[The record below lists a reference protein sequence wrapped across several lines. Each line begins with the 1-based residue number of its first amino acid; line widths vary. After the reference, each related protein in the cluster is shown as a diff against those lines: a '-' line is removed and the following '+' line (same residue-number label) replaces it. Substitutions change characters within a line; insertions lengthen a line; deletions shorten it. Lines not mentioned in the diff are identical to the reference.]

1 MAEYMEPEV
10 GLGNVPDILRARLMK
25 AKEGFPYGGLW
36 VFTGAQGA
44 GKTLLLMHMVREIHE
59 AYPKALI
66 VTNISVFGV
75 PCIPYTGIGDFD
87 KYVNGA
93 DGVIFIIDEIQSLF
107 NSLESAKM
115 PLSQVTVWSQ
125 NRKNRRLILG
135 TTQRYTRMAKPVREQ
150 VTWHYECRRPLL
162 VCLYRYRV
170 LDGAKYDDQ
179 GKYVLDE
186 DEKMPG
192 YRIYVPALSSMLMY
206 NTLEVVHRIEEEPE
220 QKGVKKVCKSS

>member
-1 MAEYMEPEV
+1 MAEYMEPDV
-10 GLGNVPDILRARLMK
+10 GLGNIPDAVRARMMK
-25 AKEGFPYGGLW
+25 SSDGFPYGGLW

-59 AYPKALI
+59 QYPKALI
-66 VTNISVFGV
+66 VTNISVFGI

-93 DGVIFIIDEIQSLF
+93 DGVIFIFDEIHTLF

-115 PLSQVTVWSQ
+115 PLSQVTVWCQ

-150 VTWHYECRRPLL
+150 VTWHYECRRPWLW
-162 VCLYRYRV
+162 VLYRYRV
-170 LDGAKYDDQ
+170 LDGAKYDDA
-179 GKYVLDE
+179 GKYILDE
-186 DEKMPG
+186 DEKTPG
-192 YRIYVPALSSMLMY
+192 YRIYVPSLSSMLMY
-206 NTLEVVHRIEEEPE
+206 NTLEVVHRTDDNGGDKE
-220 QKGVKKVCKSS
+220 

>member
-10 GLGNVPDILRARLMK
+10 GFGNIPDAVRARMFK
-25 AKEGFPYGGLW
+25 KDDGFPYGGLW

-44 GKTLLLMHMVREIHE
+44 GKTLLLMHMVREIHDL
-59 AYPKALI
+59 YPKALI
-66 VTNISVFGV
+66 VTNISVFGI
-75 PCIPYTGIGDFD
+75 PCIPYKGIEDFD

-93 DGVIFIIDEIQSLF
+93 DGVIFIIDEIQALF
-107 NSLESAKM
+107 SSLESAKM
-115 PLSQVTVWSQ
+115 PLSQVTVWCQ

-162 VCLYRYRV
+162 WVLYRYRV
-170 LDGAKYDDQ
+170 LDGAKYDDA
-179 GKYVLDE
+179 GDYVLDE

-192 YRIYVPALSSMLMY
+192 YKIYVPSLSSMLMY
-206 NTLEVVHRIEEEPE
+206 NTLEVVHRSDEKNDN
-220 QKGVKKVCKSS
+220 KGVKQECKS